1 MIYLLINDFRY
12 ASSNMKVQPNALWEQ
27 CLQLIRDNVT
37 EQQYATWFSPITFE
51 AFDTATN
58 NLLVQVPSPFVYEYL
73 EENYV
78 DLLSKVLT
86 RVYGKGVQLKY
97 RIVTD
102 KAHNLTQDIQSDT
115 VDKVETQ
122 LPTNRANQSPTLLD
136 VALQEIDPQL
146 DLHKS
151 FSNYIEGDSNKL
163 PRSIGLSI
171 AEHPNTT
178 QFNPMFIY
186 GPSGCGKTHL
196 INAIGLRI
204 KQLYPQKR
212 VLYISARLF
221 QVQYTNSVLN
231 NTTNDFI
238 NFYQTID
245 ILIVDD
251 IQEWITATKTQD
263 TFFHIFN
270 HLFMNG
276 KRIIL
281 ASDRPPVELKGMNER
296 LLTRFACGLI
306 AELEKPNVQLC
317 VDILNSKIKRDGLS
331 IPNDVVQ
338 FIAQTANGSV
348 RDLEGVINSLLAY
361 SVVYNSNIDMR
372 LAERVIKRSVKIDDE
387 PLTIDEIIDK
397 VCIHFNVT
405 ATAVN
410 SRSRK
415 QDIVLARQVSMYL
428 AQKHTKMP
436 ASRIG
441 KLVGGRDHSTVLHS
455 CSQIEKRLQVDKG
468 FIAELSTIENS
479 FKLKS

>member
-1 MIYLLINDFRY
+1 
-12 ASSNMKVQPNALWEQ
+12 MKVQPNALWEQ

-58 NLLVQVPSPFVYEYL
+58 NLLVQVPSLFVYEYL

-204 KQLYPQKR
+204 KQLYPQK
-212 VLYISARLF
+212 
-221 QVQYTNSVLN
+221 
-231 NTTNDFI
+231 
-238 NFYQTID
+238 
-245 ILIVDD
+245 
-251 IQEWITATKTQD
+251 
-263 TFFHIFN
+263 
-270 HLFMNG
+270 
-276 KRIIL
+276 
-281 ASDRPPVELKGMNER
+281 
-296 LLTRFACGLI
+296 
-306 AELEKPNVQLC
+306 LC
-317 VDILNSKIKRDGLS
+317 
-331 IPNDVVQ
+331 
-338 FIAQTANGSV
+338 F
-348 RDLEGVINSLLAY
+348 E
-361 SVVYNSNIDMR
+361 
-372 LAERVIKRSVKIDDE
+372 
-387 PLTIDEIIDK
+387 
-397 VCIHFNVT
+397 
-405 ATAVN
+405 
-410 SRSRK
+410 
-415 QDIVLARQVSMYL
+415 
-428 AQKHTKMP
+428 
-436 ASRIG
+436 
-441 KLVGGRDHSTVLHS
+441 
-455 CSQIEKRLQVDKG
+455 
-468 FIAELSTIENS
+468 
-479 FKLKS
+479 

>member
-1 MIYLLINDFRY
+1 MN
-12 ASSNMKVQPNALWEQ
+12 VQLNAQWKQ
-27 CLQLIRDNVT
+27 CLQLIKDNVT
-37 EQQYATWFSPITFE
+37 EQQFATWFEPILFE
-51 AFDTATN
+51 MFDKDTHTI
-58 NLLVQVPSPFVYEYL
+58 LVQVPSLFIYEYL

-78 DLLSKVLT
+78 DLLNKVIT
-86 RVYGKGVQLKY
+86 RVFGKGIRLNY
-97 RIVTD
+97 RVVTD
-102 KAHNLTQDIQSDT
+102 KAHNLTQDLQSEN
-115 VDKVETQ
+115 VEHVETK
-122 LPTNRANQSPTLLD
+122 LPTNRGNQSPTPLD
-136 VALQEIDPQL
+136 IAPQEIDSQL

-196 INAIGLRI
+196 INAIGLKI

-238 NFYQTID
+238 GFYQTID
-245 ILIVDD
+245 VLIVDD
-251 IQEWITATKTQD
+251 IQEWITSIKTQD

-276 KRIIL
+276 KRIVL
-281 ASDRPPVELKGMNER
+281 ACDRPPVELKGMNDR
-296 LLTRFACGLI
+296 LLTRFSCGLI
-306 AELEKPNVQLC
+306 AELEKPNIQLC
-317 VDILNSKIKRDGLS
+317 IDILNSKIKRDGLN
-331 IPNDVVQ
+331 IPDEVVQ

-348 RDLEGVINSLLAY
+348 RDLQGIINSLLAY
-361 SVVYNSNIDMR
+361 SVVYNSNVDMR
-372 LAERVIKRSVKIDDE
+372 LAERVIKRAVKIDDE
-387 PLTIDEIIDK
+387 PLTIDEILDK
-397 VCIHFNVT
+397 VCAHFNVT
-405 ATAVN
+405 TNAVN

-428 AQKHTKMP
+428 SQKFTKMP
-436 ASRIG
+436 AKRIG

-455 CSQIEKRLQVDKG
+455 CSQIEKRLEVDKG
-468 FIAELSTIENS
+468 FNAELSSIENS
-479 FKLKS
+479 FKLKG